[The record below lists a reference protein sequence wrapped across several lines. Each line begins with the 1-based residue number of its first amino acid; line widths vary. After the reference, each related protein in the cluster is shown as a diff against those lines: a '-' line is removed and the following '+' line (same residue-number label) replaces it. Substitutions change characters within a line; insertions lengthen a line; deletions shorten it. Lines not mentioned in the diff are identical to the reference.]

1 MAMSAFCLHEL
12 DKTRKRDNQKYKI
25 LLDVEIYHTY
35 FEYTCK
41 YINICGF
48 VVVALSVLLQ
58 HQVRIPSQARVQG

>member
-1 MAMSAFCLHEL
+1 MVMSAFCLHEL

-41 YINICGF
+41 HRYFCGF
-48 VVVALSVLLQ
+48 VVVVFSVPRQ
-58 HQVRIPSQARVQG
+58 HQIRILSQARVQG